1 MRIMPVFELSLTQ
14 GHAPLS
20 VSRASAHEAISAL
33 YRVFVWARSSDPS
46 LDLEA
51 LLGQPATLRAVSGRA
66 FARLDGVRR
75 WSGIVSYAEQ
85 LQAEPTGLSTY
96 QIQIVPS
103 LWLLTQR
110 RNHRVFQHVT
120 VPEIAARLLSEW
132 GIDAAWEIDPGVYP
146 KLELR
151 VQYGESD
158 YAFLCRLLEEAGIA
172 FTFPEDGAAAG
183 KVSFSDGLGQGASQ
197 SDGPR
202 LLWCSDDV
210 RGAVDRAIVSRVR
223 LSHEVRPGAFTLGD
237 YDFTRVVPLVGESP
251 KASPEERFEQF
262 HYSPGAFLVEDGS
275 ATPNELSSARHDA
288 ATGARRAERALAGAR
303 VGRELVF
310 FETNS
315 VDLWPGVVFSID
327 APPHAELEGKLLVL
341 EHTLEGSAEGEWGMS
356 GRALLVSSPYRPPLQ
371 TPKPEAFGVQSA
383 TIVGPS
389 ADEIHTDEYGRVRV
403 EFPWD
408 RGGRARGDSSCWMR
422 VSQGWGGSGYGM
434 MALPRVGQE
443 VLIAFEGG
451 DPDQP
456 VVVGRLYNQTQRVP
470 HTLPE
475 HDTVS
480 GSKSAS
486 SPGQKGYNEIK
497 FDDKKGDELFSL
509 HAEKNLRT
517 LVKHDDT
524 STVLGIRTKL
534 VAISETETTGLTRT
548 QVTLGFRQ
556 DVQGA
561 SRVTAIG
568 GKSNTRVRGSE
579 SARTT
584 GSRQRSVGV
593 DVNAIVRGSERESV
607 DGDAHRLVLGDQ
619 REQVDGVES
628 LVIDEDR
635 HERIDGN
642 HAMEVGKSA
651 HLKAGQAMV
660 GEASQDVTIAGPGGF
675 LRIDATGVTIKGT
688 LVRINT
694 GASPGK
700 GKGAKPGAP
709 DEPREA
715 KVEELPLPASSGR

>member
-1 MRIMPVFELSLTQ
+1 MPVFELSLPS
-14 GHAPLS
+14 GHAPFS
-20 VSRASAHEAISAL
+20 VSRVSAHEAISSL
-33 YRVFVWARSSDPS
+33 YRVFVWARSTDPN

-51 LLGQPATLRAVSGRA
+51 ILGQPASLRAVSGRA

-85 LQAEPTGLSTY
+85 LHAEPTGLSTY
-96 QIQIVPS
+96 QLQIVPS

-110 RNHRVFQHVT
+110 SNHRVFQHLT
-120 VPEIAARLLSEW
+120 VPAIVARLLSEW
-132 GIDAAWEIDPGVYP
+132 GIDAAWEIDPGAYP

-151 VQYGESD
+151 VQYGETD

-172 FTFPEDGAAAG
+172 FTFPEDGASG
-183 KVSFSDGLGQGASQ
+183 GNVTFSDGLGQGSNQ
-197 SDGPR
+197 EGPR
-202 LLWCSDDV
+202 LLCASDDL
-210 RGAVDRAIVSRVR
+210 RGALDRALLWRVR
-223 LSHEVRPGAFTLGD
+223 LSHEVRPGAVTLGD
-237 YDFTRVVPLVGESP
+237 HDFMRVVPLFGESP

-262 HYSPGAFLVEDGS
+262 HYSPGAFLIEDGS
-275 ATPNELSSARHDA
+275 ASPGEISSARHDA
-288 ATGARRAERALAGAR
+288 ATGSRRAEHALAGAR

-315 VDLWPGVVFSID
+315 VDLWPGVVFSMD

-356 GRALLVSSPYRPPLQ
+356 GRALLVSSPYRPPLH
-371 TPKPEAFGVQSA
+371 TPKPEAIGVQSA
-383 TIVGPS
+383 TIVGPG

-408 RGGRARGDSSCWMR
+408 RGGRAAGYSSCWMR

-470 HTLPE
+470 HVLPE

-480 GSKSAS
+480 GAKSAS

-497 FDDKKGDELFSL
+497 LDDKKGHELFSI
-509 HAEKNLRT
+509 HAERNLRS
-517 LVKHDDT
+517 LVKNDDT
-524 STVLGIRTKL
+524 STVLGSRTKI
-534 VAISETETTGLTRT
+534 VAIEETETTGLLRT
-548 QVTLGFRQ
+548 QVTLGFRT
-556 DVQGA
+556 DVQGLT
-561 SRVTAIG
+561 RVTAIG
-568 GKSNTRVRGSE
+568 GSSNTRVKGSDRGRI
-579 SARTT
+579 A
-584 GSRQRSVGV
+584 GSRQRSIGK
-593 DVNAIVRGSERESV
+593 DLSSIVRGSERESV
-607 DGDAHRLVLGDQ
+607 DGDAHRQVLGDQ

-628 LVIDEDR
+628 LVIEEDR
-635 HERIDGN
+635 HERVEGN
-642 HAMEVGKSA
+642 HAMVAGKSV
-651 HLKAGQAMV
+651 HLKAGQVMV
-660 GEASQDVTIAGPGGF
+660 AEASHDVTIGGPGGF

-700 GKGAKPGAP
+700 GKGAKPSLPDAP
-709 DEPREA
+709 HEA
-715 KVEELPLPASSGR
+715 KVDDLPLLAEASAPGGR